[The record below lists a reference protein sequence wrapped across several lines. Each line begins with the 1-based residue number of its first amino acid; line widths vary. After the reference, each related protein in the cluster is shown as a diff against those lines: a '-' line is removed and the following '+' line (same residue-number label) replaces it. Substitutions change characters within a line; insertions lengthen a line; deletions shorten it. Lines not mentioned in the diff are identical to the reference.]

1 MGMQRA
7 SALIS
12 VIPAAL
18 MLFGCSG
25 GTSDPADLVPPIEF
39 WIRTQSVPIPYEA
52 GLMITENWREL
63 GFEVDARTQ
72 EDENG
77 RPVNWPVSKIEYL
90 DERTVAVELQD
101 DFAFHDGE
109 PLTVED
115 VKFTFDF
122 AKEVSSPTYSAHIR
136 GIASV
141 EITGPNSLVFNLS
154 DSYAPFVSNT
164 LSQCLILPEH
174 IWGALYAEDYEPTPY
189 L

>member
-18 MLFGCSG
+18 MMFGCSG
-25 GTSDPADLVPPIEF
+25 GTSDPADLV
-39 WIRTQSVPIPYEA
+39 R
-52 GLMITENWREL
+52 L
-63 GFEVDARTQ
+63 
-72 EDENG
+72 DENG
-77 RPVNWPVSKIEYL
+77 RPVNWPASNIEYL
-90 DERTVAVELQD
+90 DERTVAVELRD

-122 AKEVSSPTYSAHIR
+122 AKEVNSAHIR
-136 GIASV
+136 SIASV

-174 IWGALYAEDYEPTPY
+174 IWSALYAEEGVEGVLDGGDGHTFSLVPENNGFRHNEEGRIRYPEDYEPTPY

>member
-1 MGMQRA
+1 MGIRRIP
-7 SALIS
+7 ALIS
-12 VIPAAL
+12 AIPAAL
-18 MLFGCSG
+18 VLFGCSG
-25 GTSDPADLVPPIEF
+25 STSDPADLV
-39 WIRTQSVPIPYEA
+39 R
-52 GLMITENWREL
+52 L
-63 GFEVDARTQ
+63 
-72 EDENG
+72 DENG

-122 AKEVSSPTYSAHIR
+122 AKEVNSPTYSAHIR
-136 GIASV
+136 SIASV

-154 DSYAPFVSNT
+154 DSYAPFVSST

>member
-18 MLFGCSG
+18 VLFGCSG
-25 GTSDPADLVPPIEF
+25 GTSDPADLVP
-39 WIRTQSVPIPYEA
+39 
-52 GLMITENWREL
+52 L
-63 GFEVDARTQ
+63 
-72 EDENG
+72 DENG
-77 RPVNWPVSKIEYL
+77 RPVNWPASNIEYL
-90 DERTVAVELQD
+90 DERTVAVEPRD